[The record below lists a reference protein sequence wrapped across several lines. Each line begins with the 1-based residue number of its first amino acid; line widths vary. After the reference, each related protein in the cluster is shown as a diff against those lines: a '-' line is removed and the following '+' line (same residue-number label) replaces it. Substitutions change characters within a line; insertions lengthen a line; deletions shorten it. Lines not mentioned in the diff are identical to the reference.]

1 MGEQPEESDNQG
13 EIGSCEITSLF
24 NITNHIIVS
33 RRWLDLRPD
42 ILWTWEKLRRAK
54 IGVPIVKTQPPR
66 SQATAL
72 TSLWGQLE
80 THRFKV

>member
-1 MGEQPEESDNQG
+1 MGEQPEESDDQG

-42 ILWTWEKLRRAK
+42 ILWT
-54 IGVPIVKTQPPR
+54 
-66 SQATAL
+66 
-72 TSLWGQLE
+72 
-80 THRFKV
+80 